1 MGFVTPARRSVI
13 LSLETA
19 TPAYEAPPARMA
31 RVVSIRPWPNPSA
44 LATPIK
50 GVGVTSLQAR
60 RVLCVS
66 VEMSTSHHAGRAG

>member
-60 RVLCVS
+60 ACY
-66 VEMSTSHHAGRAG
+66 A